1 MNEGQV
7 ISLVA
12 VIGSLV
18 LVGSGLR
25 QRQLGGRKTL
35 AMAMIWTGI
44 IGVTMLAF
52 GSMQ

>member
-35 AMAMIWTGI
+35 GMALIWVGI
-44 IGVTMLAF
+44 IGVVTLVF